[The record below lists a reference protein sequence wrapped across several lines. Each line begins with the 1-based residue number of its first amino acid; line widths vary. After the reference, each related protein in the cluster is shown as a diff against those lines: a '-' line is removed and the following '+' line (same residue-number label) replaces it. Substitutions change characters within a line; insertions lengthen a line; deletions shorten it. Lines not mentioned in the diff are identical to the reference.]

1 MSESLVMLGGALANL
16 AMRRKRSRR
25 ALSAARP
32 LPRALL
38 AAALVLASL
47 PLAAQQPV
55 PRLTG
60 RVVDTTST
68 LSSSERNALEQ
79 KLAALEQRKGSQVV
93 VLMVKSTEPEAI
105 EQFSLRVAE
114 AWKIGRGNRT
124 DDGVVVLVAKD
135 DRRMRIEVGYG
146 LEGAVPDAL
155 AKRIIAEQITP
166 HFRDGD
172 YAGGLNAGV
181 DALAKLIDGEPLPPP
196 AAQPVRNGGDRSGGA
211 SFESVLW
218 VLLILAGFVAPVL
231 RRAFGA
237 VFGGLLL
244 GGAAGLIVWAF
255 SRIVFLAL
263 GIGFVA
269 FMLTAAGIVGGPGR
283 WTSGGGYWGG
293 RGGFGGGGF
302 GGGFGGGGG
311 GFSGGGGRFGGGG
324 ASGGW

>member
-1 MSESLVMLGGALANL
+1 MSESLAMLGGALASL
-16 AMRRKRSRR
+16 AMCRTRSRR
-25 ALSAARP
+25 GLAAPPAFARV
-32 LPRALL
+32 LL
-38 AAALVLASL
+38 AAVLLLVSL

-60 RVVDTTST
+60 RVVDLTST
-68 LSSSERNALEQ
+68 LTGSERAALEQ
-79 KLAALEQRKGSQVV
+79 KLAALEQRKGSQVA
-93 VLMVKSTEPEAI
+93 VLMVKSTQPEAI

-114 AWKIGRGNRT
+114 AWQIGRGKT
-124 DDGVVVLVAKD
+124 DDGVVVVVAKD

-155 AKRIIAEQITP
+155 AKRIIAEQMTP

-172 YAGGLNAGV
+172 YAGGLNAGI

-196 AAQPVRNGGDRSGGA
+196 AAQPARGGGNNGGK
-211 SFESVLW
+211 SFESFFGLLFVL
-218 VLLILAGFVAPVL
+218 VLFVAPVL
-231 RRAFGA
+231 RRIFGA
-237 VFGGLLL
+237 LFGGLVFGGV
-244 GGAAGLIVWAF
+244 AALIVWVV
-255 SRIVFLAL
+255 SKILFLAI

-283 WTSGGGYWGG
+283 WSSGGGYWGG
-293 RGGFGGGGF
+293 RGGFGGGF
-302 GGGFGGGGG
+302 GRGGG

>member
-1 MSESLVMLGGALANL
+1 MSGSLAMLGGALTRL
-16 AMRRKRSRR
+16 ATRR
-25 ALSAARP
+25 ALSRRRPAATRSFW
-32 LPRALL
+32 RVLL
-38 AAALVLASL
+38 AMALAFGAL

-60 RVVDTTST
+60 RVVDVTST
-68 LSSSERNALEQ
+68 LTAGERAALEQ
-79 KLAALEQRKGSQVV
+79 KLAALEQRKGSQVA

-114 AWKIGRGNRT
+114 AWKIGRGDRT
-124 DDGVVVLVAKD
+124 DDGIVVVVAKD

-181 DALAKLIDGEPLPPP
+181 DALAKLVDGEALPPP
-196 AAQPVRNGGDRSGGA
+196 AAQPARDRGNNGGKG
-211 SFESVLW
+211 FESFFG
-218 VLLILAGFVAPVL
+218 LLFILAAFVAPVL
-231 RRAFGA
+231 RR
-237 VFGGLLL
+237 VFGGLFGGVLL
-244 GGAAGLIVWAF
+244 GGLAAFLVWAV
-255 SRIVFLAL
+255 SGILIWAL
-263 GIGFVA
+263 GVGFVA

-283 WTSGGGYWGG
+283 WSSGGGFWGG
-293 RGGFGGGGF
+293 RGGF

>member
-1 MSESLVMLGGALANL
+1 MSGSLAMLGGALARL
-16 AMRRKRSRR
+16 ATCRTRSRR
-25 ALSAARP
+25 RLPATSLP
-32 LPRALL
+32 LLRALL
-38 AAALVLASL
+38 AAAVLLAGL

-60 RVVDTTST
+60 RVVDSTST
-68 LSSSERNALEQ
+68 LTAGERAALEQ
-79 KLAALEQRKGSQVV
+79 KLAALEQRKGSQVA
-93 VLMVKSTEPEAI
+93 VLMVKSTEPEAL

-114 AWKIGRGNRT
+114 AWQIGRGKT
-124 DDGVVVLVAKD
+124 DDGIVVVVAKD

-155 AKRIIAEQITP
+155 AKRIIAEQMTP

-196 AAQPVRNGGDRSGGA
+196 AAQPARDRGNRDNGGK
-211 SFESVLW
+211 SFESLFG
-218 VLLILAGFVAPVL
+218 LLFILAVFVAPLL
-231 RRAFGA
+231 RR
-237 VFGGLLL
+237 VFGGLFGGLL
-244 GGAAGLIVWAF
+244 MGGVAAFIVWVV
-255 SRIVFLAL
+255 SGVLFLAL
-263 GIGFVA
+263 ALGFVA

-283 WTSGGGYWGG
+283 WSSGGGYWGG
-293 RGGFGGGGF
+293 RGGF

>member
-1 MSESLVMLGGALANL
+1 MSESLAMLGGALASL
-16 AMRRKRSRR
+16 AMCRTRSRR
-25 ALSAARP
+25 GLAAPPAFARV
-32 LPRALL
+32 LL
-38 AAALVLASL
+38 AAVLLLVSL

-60 RVVDTTST
+60 RVVDLTST
-68 LSSSERNALEQ
+68 LTGSERAALEQ
-79 KLAALEQRKGSQVV
+79 KLAALEQRKGSQVA
-93 VLMVKSTEPEAI
+93 VLMVKSTQPEAI

-114 AWKIGRGNRT
+114 AWQIGRGKT
-124 DDGVVVLVAKD
+124 DDGVVVVVAKD

-155 AKRIIAEQITP
+155 AKRIIAEQMTP

-172 YAGGLNAGV
+172 YAGGLNAGI

-196 AAQPVRNGGDRSGGA
+196 AARPARGGGNNGGK
-211 SFESVLW
+211 SFESFFGLLFVL
-218 VLLILAGFVAPVL
+218 VLFVAPVL
-231 RRAFGA
+231 RRIFGA
-237 VFGGLLL
+237 LFGGLVFGGV
-244 GGAAGLIVWAF
+244 AALIVWVV
-255 SRIVFLAL
+255 SKILFLAI

-283 WTSGGGYWGG
+283 WSSGGGYWGG
-293 RGGFGGGGF
+293 RGGFGGGF
-302 GGGFGGGGG
+302 GRGGG